1 MLCVTS
7 PSARWIEIVCGGIE
21 FPIAGRRYPSPLIP
35 PSVCRLHFAAGSEL
49 YFGLPLFR
57 GPPLPVPPPPYSQD
71 CVRNEEDTAESDPY
85 SSGPMKALQAALAGQ
100 DDGRSSAVD
109 AGASAS
115 LARDRAPL
123 VWRHLNGQSPFPL
136 QRLAGKAPR
145 SRFNLYGTGGDAD
158 FVPPQPVA
166 PSNGLQV
173 CASSPPPPISSF
185 LVLLLSWILFFF
197 HGLGT
202 ASLQA
207 PPSLP
212 CMLPCFTLVGPVTCS
227 RASRASPNSFPRVL
241 ASLLPSSRLPSPSA
255 SFRACG

>member
-1 MLCVTS
+1 MWRHRIPDRGSSLPLSSHPTLCLPV
-7 PSARWIEIVCGGIE
+7 AFCRRLRIVFRPPT
-21 FPIAGRRYPSPLIP
+21 FPWPSPP
-35 PSVCRLHFAAGSEL
+35 R
-49 YFGLPLFR
+49 
-57 GPPLPVPPPPYSQD
+57 PPPPYSQD